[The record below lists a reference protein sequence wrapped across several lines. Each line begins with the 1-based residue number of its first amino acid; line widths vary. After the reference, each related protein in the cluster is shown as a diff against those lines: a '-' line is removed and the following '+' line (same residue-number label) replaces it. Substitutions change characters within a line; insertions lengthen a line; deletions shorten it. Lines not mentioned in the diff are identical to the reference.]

1 MAFASTDATFKT
13 ASIAIHFCHSGSS
26 TIMNLYMV
34 LCAFLST
41 LCLLYTA
48 LRNCYPN
55 MDALHYDF
63 SISISSNNG
72 LTTKNLTPEQRQQ
85 IINECV
91 EDMISP
97 TDLARKW
104 NCNADTIRTWVR
116 KAGLTLPKQYKKS
129 IYPDSG
135 SAPARAMGYGH
146 QYHHILRKTLPGQFK
161 YAHT

>member
-1 MAFASTDATFKT
+1 M
-13 ASIAIHFCHSGSS
+13 FCSS
-26 TIMNLYMV
+26 F
-34 LCAFLST
+34 FLI
-41 LCLLYTA
+41 
-48 LRNCYPN
+48 RN
-55 MDALHYDF
+55 
-63 SISISSNNG
+63 SG

-85 IINECV
+85 IIAECV

-135 SAPARAMGYGH
+135 GAQANRGMGYDMTTNT
-146 QYHHILRKTLPGQFK
+146 ITSFLLPFFLFLHPLLGQQCIPRVFI
-161 YAHT
+161 

>member
-1 MAFASTDATFKT
+1 M
-13 ASIAIHFCHSGSS
+13 
-26 TIMNLYMV
+26 
-34 LCAFLST
+34 LCFL
-41 LCLLYTA
+41 
-48 LRNCYPN
+48 
-55 MDALHYDF
+55 F
-63 SISISSNNG
+63 SIDSNSG

-91 EDMISP
+91 EEMISP

-135 SAPARAMGYGH
+135 SSPARAAMGYDY
-146 QYHHILRKTLPGQFK
+146 QYHLPLRKTNCQTFQICSASDHIWMLVIVSV
-161 YAHT
+161 AEAAMMA

>member
-1 MAFASTDATFKT
+1 
-13 ASIAIHFCHSGSS
+13 
-26 TIMNLYMV
+26 MNLYMV
-34 LCAFLST
+34 LCAVLST

-48 LRNCYPN
+48 LQHGRITLCF
-55 MDALHYDF
+55 L
-63 SISISSNNG
+63 ISINSNSG

>member
-1 MAFASTDATFKT
+1 M
-13 ASIAIHFCHSGSS
+13 
-26 TIMNLYMV
+26 
-34 LCAFLST
+34 LCFL
-41 LCLLYTA
+41 
-48 LRNCYPN
+48 
-55 MDALHYDF
+55 F
-63 SISISSNNG
+63 SIDSNSG

-91 EDMISP
+91 EEMISP

-135 SAPARAMGYGH
+135 SSPARAAMGYDY
-146 QYHHILRKTLPGQFK
+146 QYHLQLPDISNMLILCDHIWMLVILVIVSV
-161 YAHT
+161 AEAAMMA

>member
-1 MAFASTDATFKT
+1 M
-13 ASIAIHFCHSGSS
+13 
-26 TIMNLYMV
+26 
-34 LCAFLST
+34 LCFL
-41 LCLLYTA
+41 
-48 LRNCYPN
+48 
-55 MDALHYDF
+55 F
-63 SISISSNNG
+63 SIDSNSG

-91 EDMISP
+91 EEMISP

-135 SAPARAMGYGH
+135 NAPARAMGYDH
-146 QYHHILRKTLPGQFK
+146 QYHLPLEENQLPDISNMLTSCDHIWMLVILVIVSV
-161 YAHT
+161 AEAAMMA

>member
-1 MAFASTDATFKT
+1 MLCFLF
-13 ASIAIHFCHSGSS
+13 SIA
-26 TIMNLYMV
+26 
-34 LCAFLST
+34 
-41 LCLLYTA
+41 
-48 LRNCYPN
+48 
-55 MDALHYDF
+55 
-63 SISISSNNG
+63 SNSG

-91 EDMISP
+91 EEMISP

-135 SAPARAMGYGH
+135 SAPARAMGYDQPPPVSSPSVGNQIPNSSNMLIH
-146 QYHHILRKTLPGQFK
+146 CDHIWMLFIFLLVSV
-161 YAHT
+161 AEAAMMA

>member
-1 MAFASTDATFKT
+1 
-13 ASIAIHFCHSGSS
+13 
-26 TIMNLYMV
+26 
-34 LCAFLST
+34 
-41 LCLLYTA
+41 
-48 LRNCYPN
+48 
-55 MDALHYDF
+55 
-63 SISISSNNG
+63 
-72 LTTKNLTPEQRQQ
+72 
-85 IINECV
+85 
-91 EDMISP
+91 MISP

>member
-1 MAFASTDATFKT
+1 M
-13 ASIAIHFCHSGSS
+13 
-26 TIMNLYMV
+26 
-34 LCAFLST
+34 FL
-41 LCLLYTA
+41 
-48 LRNCYPN
+48 
-55 MDALHYDF
+55 F
-63 SISISSNNG
+63 SIDSNSG

-91 EDMISP
+91 EEMISP

-135 SAPARAMGYGH
+135 SSPARAAMGYDYLSSSSKEN
-146 QYHHILRKTLPGQFK
+146 QSPDISNMLMLCDHIWMLVILIKVSV
-161 YAHT
+161 AEAAMMA

>member
-1 MAFASTDATFKT
+1 M
-13 ASIAIHFCHSGSS
+13 
-26 TIMNLYMV
+26 
-34 LCAFLST
+34 LCFL
-41 LCLLYTA
+41 
-48 LRNCYPN
+48 
-55 MDALHYDF
+55 F
-63 SISISSNNG
+63 SIDSNSG

-91 EDMISP
+91 EEMISP

-135 SAPARAMGYGH
+135 SSPARAAMGYDYLSSSSKEN
-146 QYHHILRKTLPGQFK
+146 QSPDISNMLMLCDHIWMLVILVIVSV
-161 YAHT
+161 AEAAMMA